1 MQESRV
7 RVAEMEKKQT
17 NGVKKL
23 FARGEV
29 TVIIAVL
36 ILGVI
41 FTVFSDSFF
50 TAYNLFNMSRTAA
63 IYIFIAIAQGLV
75 VIVGG
80 MNLSLGYIG
89 GLTVV
94 IAGYCMQEMGV
105 SSILAIVIGILVGI
119 TAGAVNGLVITTL
132 KLNSFVVTLATSFI
146 FQGLINGISQGFPYN
161 EIPENF
167 TFIGREGFL
176 GIPYLLWLA
185 ALALVVLGYF
195 FKYTVTGRRVLATGG
210 NVEAAKM
217 SGVNTNKMIILAN
230 IGSGLFAA
238 IAGLLWISRTG
249 SAQPSTGV
257 DWMVISFAVAV
268 IGGVALKGG
277 VFNAIGIF
285 FAGFLIVM
293 VKNGLVMLNANIYFE
308 QAYLGLILLLAVSL
322 DSIKEIINARR
333 LKQELKKSQ
342 SSAHQ

>member
-1 MQESRV
+1 MGD
-7 RVAEMEKKQT
+7 KKT
-17 NGVKKL
+17 AGFNIKKI
-23 FARGEV
+23 FARSEI
-29 TVIIAVL
+29 TVIVAVL

-41 FTVFSDSFF
+41 FTIFSDSFL
-50 TAYNLFNMSRTAA
+50 TSYNLFNMGRTAA

-89 GLTVV
+89 GMVV
-94 IAGYCMQEMGV
+94 VAAGYSME
-105 SSILAIVIGILVGI
+105 ILGLPSAAAVLIGLIVGIL
-119 TAGAVNGLVITTL
+119 AGAVNGLVITGL

-146 FQGLINGISQGFPYN
+146 FQGLINGVSQGFPYN
-161 EIPENF
+161 KIPEGF
-167 TFIGREGFL
+167 TFLGREGFL

-185 ALALVVLGYF
+185 GLALAILGYVF
-195 FKYTVTGRRVLATGG
+195 RYTVTGRRVLATGG

-230 IGSGLFAA
+230 IGSGFFAA

-268 IGGVALKGG
+268 IGGVSLKGG
-277 VFNAIGIF
+277 VFNAVGVF

-322 DSIKEIINARR
+322 DSIKGIINGKK
-333 LKQELKKSQ
+333 LKQQLKSGK
-342 SSAHQ
+342 

>member
-1 MQESRV
+1 MGD
-7 RVAEMEKKQT
+7 KKT
-17 NGVKKL
+17 AGFNIKKI
-23 FARGEV
+23 FARSEI
-29 TVIIAVL
+29 TVIVAVL

-41 FTVFSDSFF
+41 FTIFSDSFL
-50 TAYNLFNMSRTAA
+50 TSYNLFNMGRTAA

-89 GLTVV
+89 GMVV
-94 IAGYCMQEMGV
+94 VAAGYSME
-105 SSILAIVIGILVGI
+105 ILGLPSAAAVLIGLIVGIL
-119 TAGAVNGLVITTL
+119 AGAVNGLVITGL

-146 FQGLINGISQGFPYN
+146 FQGLINGVSQGFPYN
-161 EIPENF
+161 KIPEGF
-167 TFIGREGFL
+167 TFLGREGFL

-185 ALALVVLGYF
+185 GLALAILGYVF
-195 FKYTVTGRRVLATGG
+195 RYTVTGRRVLATGG

-230 IGSGLFAA
+230 IGSGFFAA

-268 IGGVALKGG
+268 IGGVSLKGG
-277 VFNAIGIF
+277 VFNAVGVF

-322 DSIKEIINARR
+322 DSIKGIINGRK
-333 LKQELKKSQ
+333 LKQQLKSGK
-342 SSAHQ
+342 

>member
-1 MQESRV
+1 MGD
-7 RVAEMEKKQT
+7 KKT
-17 NGVKKL
+17 AGFNIKKI
-23 FARGEV
+23 FARSEI
-29 TVIIAVL
+29 TVIVAVL

-41 FTVFSDSFF
+41 FTIFSDSFL
-50 TAYNLFNMSRTAA
+50 TSYNLFNMGRTAA

-89 GLTVV
+89 GMVV
-94 IAGYCMQEMGV
+94 VAAGYSME
-105 SSILAIVIGILVGI
+105 ILGLPSAAAVLIGLIVGIL
-119 TAGAVNGLVITTL
+119 AGAVNGLVITGL

-146 FQGLINGISQGFPYN
+146 FQGLINGVSQGFPYN
-161 EIPENF
+161 EIPEGF
-167 TFIGREGFL
+167 TFLGREGFL

-185 ALALVVLGYF
+185 GLALAILGYVF
-195 FKYTVTGRRVLATGG
+195 RYTVTGRRVLATGG

-230 IGSGLFAA
+230 IGSGFFAA

-268 IGGVALKGG
+268 IGGISLKGG
-277 VFNAIGIF
+277 VFNAVGVF

-308 QAYLGLILLLAVSL
+308 QTYLGLILLLAVSL
-322 DSIKEIINARR
+322 DSIKEIINGRK
-333 LKQELKKSQ
+333 LKQQLKSGK
-342 SSAHQ
+342 

>member
-1 MQESRV
+1 MG
-7 RVAEMEKKQT
+7 EKKT
-17 NGVKKL
+17 AGFHMKKI
-23 FARGEV
+23 FARSEI
-29 TVIIAVL
+29 TVIVAVL

-41 FTVFSDSFF
+41 FTIFSDSFL
-50 TAYNLFNMSRTAA
+50 TSYNLFNMGRTAA

-89 GLTVV
+89 GMVV
-94 IAGYCMQEMGV
+94 VAAGYSME
-105 SSILAIVIGILVGI
+105 ILGLPSAAAVLIGLIVGIL
-119 TAGAVNGLVITTL
+119 AGAVNGIVITGL

-146 FQGLINGISQGFPYN
+146 FQGLINGVSQGFPYN
-161 EIPENF
+161 EIPEGF
-167 TFIGREGFL
+167 TFLGREGFL

-185 ALALVVLGYF
+185 GIALAALGYVF
-195 FKYTVTGRRVLATGG
+195 RYTVTGRRVLATGG

-268 IGGVALKGG
+268 IGGVSLKGG
-277 VFNAIGIF
+277 VFNAVGVF

-308 QAYLGLILLLAVSL
+308 QTYLGLILLLAVSL
-322 DSIKEIINARR
+322 DSIKEIINGRK
-333 LKQELKKSQ
+333 LKQQLKSGK
-342 SSAHQ
+342 

>member
-1 MQESRV
+1 MGD
-7 RVAEMEKKQT
+7 KKT
-17 NGVKKL
+17 AGFNIKKI
-23 FARGEV
+23 FARSEI
-29 TVIIAVL
+29 TVIVAVL

-41 FTVFSDSFF
+41 FTIFSDSFL
-50 TAYNLFNMSRTAA
+50 TSYNLFNMGRTAA

-89 GLTVV
+89 GMVV
-94 IAGYCMQEMGV
+94 VAAGYSME
-105 SSILAIVIGILVGI
+105 ILGLPSVAAVLIGLIVGIL
-119 TAGAVNGLVITTL
+119 AGAVNGLVITGL

-146 FQGLINGISQGFPYN
+146 FQGLINGVSQGFPYN
-161 EIPENF
+161 EIPEGF
-167 TFIGREGFL
+167 TFLGREGFL

-185 ALALVVLGYF
+185 GLALAILGYVF
-195 FKYTVTGRRVLATGG
+195 RYTVTGRRVLATGG

-230 IGSGLFAA
+230 IGSGFFAA

-268 IGGVALKGG
+268 IGGVSLKGG
-277 VFNAIGIF
+277 VFNAVGVF

-308 QAYLGLILLLAVSL
+308 QTYLGLILLLAVSL
-322 DSIKEIINARR
+322 DSIKEIINGRK
-333 LKQELKKSQ
+333 LKQQLKSGK
-342 SSAHQ
+342 

>member
-1 MQESRV
+1 MGDKTTAGFSI
-7 RVAEMEKKQT
+7 KKIF
-17 NGVKKL
+17 G
-23 FARGEV
+23 RSEI
-29 TVIIAVL
+29 TVIVAVL

-41 FTVFSDSFF
+41 FTIFSDSFL
-50 TAYNLFNMSRTAA
+50 TSYNLFNMGRTAA

-89 GLTVV
+89 GMVV
-94 IAGYCMQEMGV
+94 VAAGYSME
-105 SSILAIVIGILVGI
+105 ILGLPSAAAVLIGLLVGI
-119 TAGAVNGLVITTL
+119 LAGAVNGLVITGL

-146 FQGLINGISQGFPYN
+146 FQGLINGVSQGFPYN
-161 EIPENF
+161 EIPEGF
-167 TFIGREGFL
+167 TFLGREGFL

-185 ALALVVLGYF
+185 GIALAVLGYVF
-195 FKYTVTGRRVLATGG
+195 RYTVTGRRVLATGG

-230 IGSGLFAA
+230 IGSGFFAA

-268 IGGVALKGG
+268 IGGISLKGG
-277 VFNAIGIF
+277 VFNAVGVF
-285 FAGFLIVM
+285 FSGFLIVM

-322 DSIKEIINARR
+322 DSIKEIINGKK
-333 LKQELKKSQ
+333 LKQQLKNGK
-342 SSAHQ
+342 

>member
-1 MQESRV
+1 MGD
-7 RVAEMEKKQT
+7 KKT
-17 NGVKKL
+17 AGFNIKKI
-23 FARGEV
+23 FARSEI
-29 TVIIAVL
+29 TVIVAVL

-41 FTVFSDSFF
+41 FTVFSDSFL
-50 TAYNLFNMSRTAA
+50 TSYNLFNMGRTAA

-89 GLTVV
+89 GMVV
-94 IAGYCMQEMGV
+94 VAAGYSME
-105 SSILAIVIGILVGI
+105 ILGLPSAAAVLIGLVVGIL
-119 TAGAVNGLVITTL
+119 AGAVNGLVITGL

-146 FQGLINGISQGFPYN
+146 FQGLINGVSQGFPYN
-161 EIPENF
+161 EIPEGF
-167 TFIGREGFL
+167 TFLGREGFL

-185 ALALVVLGYF
+185 GIALAVLGYVF
-195 FKYTVTGRRVLATGG
+195 RYTVTGRRVLATGG

-230 IGSGLFAA
+230 IGSGFFAA

-268 IGGVALKGG
+268 IGGISLKGG
-277 VFNAIGIF
+277 VFNAVGVF

-322 DSIKEIINARR
+322 DSIKEIINGRK
-333 LKQELKKSQ
+333 LKQQLKSGK
-342 SSAHQ
+342 

>member
-1 MQESRV
+1 MGD
-7 RVAEMEKKQT
+7 KKT
-17 NGVKKL
+17 AGFNIKKI
-23 FARGEV
+23 FARSEI
-29 TVIIAVL
+29 TVIVAVL

-41 FTVFSDSFF
+41 FTIFSDSFL
-50 TAYNLFNMSRTAA
+50 TSYNLFNMGRTAA

-89 GLTVV
+89 GMVV
-94 IAGYCMQEMGV
+94 VAAGYSME
-105 SSILAIVIGILVGI
+105 ILGLPSAAAVLIGLIVGIL
-119 TAGAVNGLVITTL
+119 AGAVNGLVITGL

-146 FQGLINGISQGFPYN
+146 FQGLINGVSQGFPYN
-161 EIPENF
+161 EIPEGF
-167 TFIGREGFL
+167 TFLGREGFL

-185 ALALVVLGYF
+185 GLALAILGYVF
-195 FKYTVTGRRVLATGG
+195 RYTVTGRRVLATGG

-230 IGSGLFAA
+230 IGSGFFAA

-268 IGGVALKGG
+268 IGGISLKGG
-277 VFNAIGIF
+277 VFNAVGVF

-322 DSIKEIINARR
+322 DSIKEIINGRK
-333 LKQELKKSQ
+333 LKQQLKSGK
-342 SSAHQ
+342 